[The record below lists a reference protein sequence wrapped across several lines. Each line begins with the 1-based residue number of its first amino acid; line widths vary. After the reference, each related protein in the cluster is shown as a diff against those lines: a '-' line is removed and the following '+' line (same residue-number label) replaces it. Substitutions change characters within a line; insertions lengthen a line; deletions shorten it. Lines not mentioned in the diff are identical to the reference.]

1 MDIDKSI
8 THFLAILFS
17 GVLLG
22 LVVYSVV
29 AGNDLELAKTSMG
42 FSAGMLGAII
52 GFYFNRERLVS
63 ESRAREQAT
72 SQRDDIY
79 RLRLERQAE
88 VSQQFADILRHRAG
102 VGGVGPVKKE
112 KKDELIK
119 KLKDAQKKLQDEA
132 KQAEDIMKRP
142 R

>member
-29 AGNDLELAKTSMG
+29 AVNDLELAKTSMG

-72 SQRDDIY
+72 SQRDDMY

-88 VSQQFADILRHRAG
+88 VSQQLADILRG
-102 VGGVGPVKKE
+102 IE
-112 KKDELIK
+112 QES
-119 KLKDAQKKLQDEA
+119 E
-132 KQAEDIMKRP
+132 E
-142 R
+142 

>member
-29 AGNDLELAKTSMG
+29 AVNDLELAKTSMG

-102 VGGVGPVKKE
+102 VGGVGPE